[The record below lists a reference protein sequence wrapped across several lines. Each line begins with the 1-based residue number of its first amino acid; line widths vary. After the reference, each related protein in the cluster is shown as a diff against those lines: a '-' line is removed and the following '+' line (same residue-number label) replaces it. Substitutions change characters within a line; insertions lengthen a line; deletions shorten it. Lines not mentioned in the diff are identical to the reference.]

1 MNEDAEV
8 EVEVG
13 RDEEGGRTQKRNP
26 KTAPRTAALKMG
38 LA

>member
-13 RDEEGGRTQKRNP
+13 RDEEED
-26 KTAPRTAALKMG
+26 ALKRG
-38 LA
+38 TLRRHLGRRHLKWG